1 MDWSVTLETLLAT
14 FGAIAIFG
22 AGISWITKLLDPF
35 KELKKVVE
43 GHSEMLGNDKGKLD
57 NIEHSLERL
66 EQQNGVIYATM
77 LEMLNHMITG
87 NDISRLE
94 EHRDEIIDQLT
105 KKKGKA
111 THV

>member
-1 MDWSVTLETLLAT
+1 MDWNVTLETLLAT

-22 AGISWITKLLDPF
+22 AGISWVAKLFDPF
-35 KELKKVVE
+35 KELKKIVE
-43 GHSEMLGNDKGKLD
+43 GHTDMLSNDKGKLD

-94 EHRDEIIDQLT
+94 DHRDEIIDQLT
-105 KKKGKA
+105 NKKTKN
-111 THV
+111 

>member
-1 MDWSVTLETLLAT
+1 MDWNVTLETLLAT

-22 AGISWITKLLDPF
+22 AGISWVAKLFDPF

-43 GHSEMLGNDKGKLD
+43 GHTEMLGNDKGKLD

-77 LEMLNHMITG
+77 LEMLNHMISG

-94 EHRDEIIDQLT
+94 EHRDDIIEQLT
-105 KKKGKA
+105 KKKKN
-111 THV
+111 